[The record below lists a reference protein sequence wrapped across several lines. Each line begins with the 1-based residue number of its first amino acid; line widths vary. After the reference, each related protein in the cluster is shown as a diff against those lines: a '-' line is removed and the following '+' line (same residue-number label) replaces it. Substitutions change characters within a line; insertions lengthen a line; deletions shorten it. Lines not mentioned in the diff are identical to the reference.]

1 MSHDRF
7 GNHEKK
13 WKCKDDGR
21 DTLSPFG
28 NVLGIITTIDWRMA
42 KFGDGNTRLSVFLV
56 WSIFFFSDFGKCGFL
71 GPW

>member
-1 MSHDRF
+1 MIDLEIMKRSGYVKMTEQTH
-7 GNHEKK
+7 
-13 WKCKDDGR
+13 
-21 DTLSPFG
+21 SPFG
-28 NVLGIITTIDWRMA
+28 NVFGIITTIDWRMA